1 MNRSTPQPA
10 EASCDR
16 FFLPDLCT
24 IRMVLAIVLIAELLA
39 FVLVVGAWSEGGA
52 PWDRLGLTSLFIQWV
67 ALSSAALLCL
77 MRRPLCRLSTL
88 AAGTISYLLVLGVV
102 LAFSEIAYA
111 IGDAAG
117 VPITGG
123 RHLGF
128 IVRNLAVGAIFSA
141 VVLRLFYLQNQQRL
155 SMEAHAQARIEA
167 LQARIR
173 PHFLFNSINTIAA
186 LIRSQPERAEEAL
199 EDLADLFRR
208 SLADAGRLVPLAEEL
223 ESAQRYLHMEKLRLG
238 ERLQVDWQ
246 PGELPDS
253 ASLPPLT
260 LQPLLENAIYHGIE
274 ALPEGGT
281 VALRGRVEGG
291 RVTLMV
297 SNPLPISRESGRPG
311 QRLALD
317 NISERLRLA
326 FGRSGKLGLDKTPG
340 QCRVEL
346 SFPVM
351 EQGDE
356 GTNH

>member
-1 MNRSTPQPA
+1 
-10 EASCDR
+10 R

-24 IRMVLAIVLIAELLA
+24 IRMVLAIVLIGELLA
-39 FVLVVGAWSEGGA
+39 FVLVVGGWSEGGT

-77 MRRPLCRLSTL
+77 MRRLLCRLTNL
-88 AAGTISYLLVLGVV
+88 AAGTISYLLVLGVI

-111 IGDAAG
+111 IGEVAG

-128 IVRNLAVGAIFSA
+128 ILRNLAVGAIFSA
-141 VVLRLFYLQNQQRL
+141 VILRLFYLQNQQRL
-155 SMEAHAQARIEA
+155 SVEAHAQARIEA

-186 LIRSQPERAEEAL
+186 LIRRHPERAEEAL

-208 SLADAGRLVPLAEEL
+208 SLADPGGLVPLAEEL
-223 ESAQRYLHMEKLRLG
+223 ESARRYLHMEKLRLG
-238 ERLQVDWQ
+238 ERLNVDWQ
-246 PGELPDS
+246 PGALPDS
-253 ASLPPLT
+253 AGLPPLT

-274 ALPEGGT
+274 VLPEGGT
-281 VALRGRVEGG
+281 VALRGRVEDGQ
-291 RVTLMV
+291 VNLMV
-297 SNPLPISRESGRPG
+297 SNPLPISREGGRPG
-311 QRLALD
+311 QQLALD

-326 FGRSGKLGLDKTPG
+326 FGRSGKLGLEKTAG

-351 EQGDE
+351 EQEDE